1 MKLDSK
7 GIQLI
12 KDFEGCKLTAY
23 RDVGGTLTIGIGHT
37 GKDVKEGMVISNE
50 KAIELFKKDIA
61 KFEKHVDTYNK
72 IYNFN
77 QNQFNALVSFAY
89 NIGNIDQLTKNGK
102 RTIAEI
108 SKKILS
114 YTYCNGKYSS
124 GLYNRRRKE
133 QQLFNQPVYSKNDT
147 ILTCKAKSGL
157 YIRATNSMNG
167 KVIGGIPYGEKVIKL
182 GECSNGWYMVSYR
195 GVNGYSYGGWLE

>member
-37 GKDVKEGMVISNE
+37 GKDVKVGMVITNE
-50 KAIELFKKDIA
+50 KALELFKKDIA
-61 KFEKHVDTYNK
+61 KFEKHVDSYNK

-89 NIGNIDQLTKNGK
+89 NIGNIDQLTKNGT

-133 QQLFNQPVYSKNDT
+133 QHLFNQPVYSKNDI

-167 KVIGGIPYGEKVIKL
+167 KVIGAIPYGEKVVKL
-182 GECSNGWYMVSYR
+182 NECNNGWYMVSYR
-195 GVNGYSYGGWLE
+195 GVNGYSFGGWLE